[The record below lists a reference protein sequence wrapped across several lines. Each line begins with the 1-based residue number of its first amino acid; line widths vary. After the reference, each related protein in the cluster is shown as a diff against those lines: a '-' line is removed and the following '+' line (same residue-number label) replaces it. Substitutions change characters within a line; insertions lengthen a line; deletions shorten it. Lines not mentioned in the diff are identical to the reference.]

1 MTTETYSDLDFKLRK
16 VSSTG
21 DFSKVI
27 NESAINQSLIS
38 LFNTRRGE
46 RFFNLSYGS
55 GIADLLFEP
64 MDRTTA
70 ESLATEIQDSIQ
82 IWEGTRIDVT
92 ELEIEMDLDNQLYNI
107 FLAYKILN
115 TQKTG
120 SIELILKRI

>member
-1 MTTETYSDLDFKLRK
+1 MATEIYSDLDFKLRK

-27 NESAINQSLIS
+27 NESAINQSLTS

-46 RFFNLSYGS
+46 RFFNLAYGS

-64 MDRTTA
+64 IDRVTA
-70 ESLATEIQDSIQ
+70 EAIAREIQDSIQ
-82 IWEGTRIDVT
+82 IWEGSRIKII
-92 ELEIEMDLDNQLYNI
+92 ELDIEMDMDRQLYSVY
-107 FLAYKILN
+107 LEYRILN
-115 TQKTG
+115 TPKNG